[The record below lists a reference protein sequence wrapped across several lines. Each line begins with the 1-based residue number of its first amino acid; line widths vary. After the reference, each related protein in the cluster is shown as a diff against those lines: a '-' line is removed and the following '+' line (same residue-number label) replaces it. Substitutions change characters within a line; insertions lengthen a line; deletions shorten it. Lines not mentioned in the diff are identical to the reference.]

1 MQGSR
6 WKRLVVGKRS
16 EPGEMREPVAWGGE
30 EEEGRKKDGEQG
42 EWIHPS
48 VTLWQTA
55 RESQCEA
62 SPLPLL
68 VSLLVLPSDRPFAH
82 LSLSLLTSVRQVCP
96 PVHPIVSSSAS
107 CHSPRQPL
115 PTLLSHQEF
124 ISSPVLCL
132 VLLLRC
138 SFCSLLRPLFLL
150 LVTTVVVLVPPQLF
164 LSFPISPDFF
174 KILSSGSLERDRNR
188 DREEGWILESFAYHM
203 RNEHYSHS
211 GTLRTRT
218 ISWMGFR
225 EYGGGKGA
233 RKGREKGC
241 WKRAEL
247 GVHRWSALGPLLG
260 SGPIPTDPRMP
271 FASRGPPVVV
281 FLVLVVDAVILAILS
296 SPSSLRERERV
307 FHRIVHGRA
316 EGCGWKGRGL
326 LQAERDNGQWGHK
339 SA

>member
-150 LVTTVVVLVPPQLF
+150 LVTTVVILVPPQLF

-188 DREEGWILESFAYHM
+188 DREEGWILESSAYHM
-203 RNEHYSHS
+203 RNA
-211 GTLRTRT
+211 LLA
-218 ISWMGFR
+218 FR
-225 EYGGGKGA
+225 HVEDEDDILDGVPGVWRREGSEKGKGKGMLEAGGA
-233 RKGREKGC
+233 R
-241 WKRAEL
+241 RA
-247 GVHRWSALGPLLG
+247 S
-260 SGPIPTDPRMP
+260 
-271 FASRGPPVVV
+271 VVRPG
-281 FLVLVVDAVILAILS
+281 
-296 SPSSLRERERV
+296 SPSR
-307 FHRIVHGRA
+307 
-316 EGCGWKGRGL
+316 
-326 LQAERDNGQWGHK
+326 
-339 SA
+339 

>member
-62 SPLPLL
+62 SPLSSSRLSARPS
-68 VSLLVLPSDRPFAH
+68 VRPPVRPSLSLSPHVRPPSLSACPSDRLFVCL
-82 LSLSLLTSVRQVCP
+82 LSLSSPAFPDASLASGIHLLSCPVPCP
-96 PVHPIVSSSAS
+96 PPPLLLLFPPSSS
-107 CHSPRQPL
+107 L
-115 PTLLSHQEF
+115 PPPSHHRSYTRHPSF
-124 ISSPVLCL
+124 SFSISL
-132 VLLLRC
+132 
-138 SFCSLLRPLFLL
+138 
-150 LVTTVVVLVPPQLF
+150 
-164 LSFPISPDFF
+164 DFF

-188 DREEGWILESFAYHM
+188 DREEGWILESSAYHM

-225 EYGGGKGA
+225 ECGGGKGA

-296 SPSSLRERERV
+296 SPSSLREREGLPSNRS
-307 FHRIVHGRA
+307 RPSGGLWLEGPWTAPGR
-316 EGCGWKGRGL
+316 
-326 LQAERDNGQWGHK
+326 ERQWTMGT
-339 SA
+339 

>member
-115 PTLLSHQEF
+115 PTLLASGIHLL
-124 ISSPVLCL
+124 SCPVPCPPPP
-132 VLLLRC
+132 LLLLFPP
-138 SFCSLLRPLFLL
+138 SSSLPPPSHHRSYTRPTPAF
-150 LVTTVVVLVPPQLF
+150 PF
-164 LSFPISPDFF
+164 LSHLSRFF
-174 KILSSGSLERDRNR
+174 
-188 DREEGWILESFAYHM
+188 
-203 RNEHYSHS
+203 
-211 GTLRTRT
+211 
-218 ISWMGFR
+218 
-225 EYGGGKGA
+225 
-233 RKGREKGC
+233 
-241 WKRAEL
+241 
-247 GVHRWSALGPLLG
+247 
-260 SGPIPTDPRMP
+260 
-271 FASRGPPVVV
+271 
-281 FLVLVVDAVILAILS
+281 
-296 SPSSLRERERV
+296 
-307 FHRIVHGRA
+307 
-316 EGCGWKGRGL
+316 
-326 LQAERDNGQWGHK
+326 
-339 SA
+339 